1 MDKNGKKISE
11 VRGMI
16 DRKNAQ
22 QMAEALVDKMTV
34 DEMIGQLKF
43 DARQLKDF
51 MFQRI
56 TGGMKG
62 SDGVARAGTATVF
75 PTGNRYGGRPGIRK

>member
-43 DARQLKDF
+43 DAPAIERLHVPYF
-51 MFQRI
+51 S
-56 TGGMKG
+56 GL
-62 SDGVARAGTATVF
+62 
-75 PTGNRYGGRPGIRK
+75 P

>member
-1 MDKNGKKISE
+1 
-11 VRGMI
+11 MI

-43 DARQLKDF
+43 DAPAIERLHVPAYNWWNEGLHGVEGSMEWREQERLLCSHRQSVWR
-51 MFQRI
+51 Q
-56 TGGMKG
+56 
-62 SDGVARAGTATVF
+62 
-75 PTGNRYGGRPGIRK
+75 PGIRK

>member
-43 DARQLKDF
+43 DAPAIERLC
-51 MFQRI
+51 
-56 TGGMKG
+56 
-62 SDGVARAGTATVF
+62 SSV
-75 PTGNRYGGRPGIRK
+75 

>member
-34 DEMIGQLKF
+34 DELIDQ
-43 DARQLKDF
+43 
-51 MFQRI
+51 FQPGWMENTNQQI
-56 TGGMKG
+56 
-62 SDGVARAGTATVF
+62 S
-75 PTGNRYGGRPGIRK
+75 GN

>member
-1 MDKNGKKISE
+1 
-11 VRGMI
+11 MI

-43 DARQLKDF
+43 DAPAIERLHVPAYNWWNEGHPWSGES
-51 MFQRI
+51 RN
-56 TGGMKG
+56 GYC
-62 SDGVARAGTATVF
+62 V
-75 PTGNRYGGRPGIRK
+75 PTGNRYGGSLESGNDERSWKCDFR